1 MDNITIQ
8 SVWTVLVFITFMGIV
23 FWAYS
28 SARKKD
34 FDTAANSIFD
44 DQPCDEA
51 SHDAASKDAA
61 SKDKHKNTK
70 ETL

>member
-1 MDNITIQ
+1 MDNATIQ
-8 SVWTVLVFITFMGIV
+8 SVWTVLVFITFIGII

-44 DQPCDEA
+44 DEPSEEA
-51 SHDAASKDAA
+51 VIKPSSDNS
-61 SKDKHKNTK
+61 HKNTK